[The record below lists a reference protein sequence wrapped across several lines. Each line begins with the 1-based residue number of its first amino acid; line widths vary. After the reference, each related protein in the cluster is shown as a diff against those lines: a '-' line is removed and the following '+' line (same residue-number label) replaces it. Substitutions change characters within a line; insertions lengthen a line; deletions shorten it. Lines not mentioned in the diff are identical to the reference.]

1 MRKTRNR
8 KQANIS
14 FNKTGYYFIFP
25 ALITM
30 FVLIIYPLLYGV
42 YISFFDTNLV
52 NKWDFVGI
60 LNFKSIL
67 TDLNFYKIIL
77 LTLKFSI
84 LVVGGHFLIGFIL
97 AHALNRNIRGMAIF
111 RSILLL
117 PWLFPEAVIALI
129 FKWIFN
135 PLYGLLNHVLMT
147 VGLTSEPISWL
158 GSKEYAFMMLV
169 FVCIWKGYP
178 MVMTMILA
186 GLQNIDKT
194 LYEAARV
201 DGVSKWQEFL
211 YITLPSL
218 KSVLTVTLV
227 LDTVWWFKHY
237 TMAWVLTNGGPGQET
252 SLISIDIYKTAFE
265 FFDFGKAAA
274 MSVVVFVVCLAISK
288 LYRRLL
294 RDE

>member
-1 MRKTRNR
+1 M
-8 KQANIS
+8 
-14 FNKTGYYFIFP
+14 
-25 ALITM
+25 L
-30 FVLIIYPLLYGV
+30 VLIVYPLLYGV

-52 NKWDFVGI
+52 NRWDMIGL
-60 LNFKSIL
+60 LNYKDIL
-67 TDLNFYKIIL
+67 TDTEFYQTII
-77 LTLKFSI
+77 LTLKFSV

-97 AHALNRNIRGMAIF
+97 AHALNKKIRGIAVF
-111 RSILLL
+111 RGILML

-135 PLYGLLNHVLMT
+135 PLYGLLNHTLMNFN
-147 VGLTSEPISWL
+147 LIEEPLSWL
-158 GSKEYAFMMLV
+158 GTKEYAFTMLV

-186 GLQNIDKT
+186 GLQNIPVSH
-194 LYEAARV
+194 YEAARV
-201 DGVSKWQEFL
+201 DGSTRWQEFR

-218 KSVLTVTLV
+218 KPVLTVTLV

-237 TMAWVLTNGGPGQET
+237 TMAWVLTNGGPGRET

-274 MSVVVFVVCLAISK
+274 MSVVVFVVCLGISK

-294 RDE
+294 KDDE